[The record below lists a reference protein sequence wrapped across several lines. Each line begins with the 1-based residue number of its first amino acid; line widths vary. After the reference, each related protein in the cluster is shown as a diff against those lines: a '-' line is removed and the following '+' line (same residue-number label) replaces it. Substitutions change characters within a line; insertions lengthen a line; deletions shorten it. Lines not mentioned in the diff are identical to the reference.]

1 MEELKTNAVCSLS
14 HREPSFGCL
23 DLWVCLGAPIEA
35 RKLGRGHWGEEGKLK
50 KGEMLE
56 HSVVKIDNGR
66 EGEMGRVGGW

>member
-35 RKLGRGHWGEEGKLK
+35 RKLGRGHWGKEGKLK

-56 HSVVKIDNGR
+56 HSVVKIDDGR